1 MPSAPLLLDPD
12 TLKHAIPPTYLE
24 RGRRYLNERR
34 VLSVDQD
41 AARGRVTGRVRGSG
55 GRIYQCI
62 VQLGQHADGSLMVV
76 GQCSCPVG
84 YNCKHVAAVLLSL
97 GARQAGGAAPSAAS
111 GGAPVLPHQ
120 LSTWLDQIER
130 ATASPSEEAHR
141 LVYILDLEEVY
152 GTTRTTV
159 RAAKVRLLLT
169 GEYGKPQDFNI
180 LGQSRA
186 AFVAPEDQRIMAL
199 VAVGRGGGTGTS
211 ARLDDLTGAD
221 VMQAIARTGR
231 GYFRTT
237 DGPAL
242 RDAGPLDGRLVWR
255 LGDDAQ
261 FRVVL
266 ETDRQGLLLLPMTP
280 PWYLDPQSGDCGP
293 LRTGLADREAGAL
306 AAAPVVAPETAEA
319 LAEVARVRLKGRSV
333 SLPTRPERR
342 HSGKQRP
349 VPRLRLRSVDLAA
362 SSVGRYWGIQRPPE
376 WSHHAVLD
384 FDYGGAWV
392 DPRDR
397 VPVLRRV
404 EQGVLVEIERDP
416 DAERAAIG
424 LLEGLGFRRTTE
436 ASDADGLW
444 LERVEPET
452 WLDFMQD
459 GLADLIAQ
467 GWGIEIDDG
476 FHFRIAEIGD
486 WEMDIAEGEGGNW
499 LHLGLGVEVDGQR
512 VDLLPLLVELIGRY
526 QVDLSPR
533 ALAAMDAETR
543 LQLRLPDGRLILMPV
558 QRLRPIL
565 STLIELYDPEGPLG
579 GQPGSKGRLR
589 LSRVHAAQLAEL
601 EAADPALRWRG
612 GESVREWGRRLR
624 DFRGLEPIAPP
635 VGLAVELRPYQ
646 RQGLDW
652 LQFLRAYGLG
662 GVLADDMGLGKTVQT
677 LAHLLIEK
685 ESGRAGRPSLVVA
698 PTSLLF
704 NWRREAERFT
714 PALRILSLHGAA
726 RHARF
731 ASIPEHDLVL
741 TTYPL
746 LPRDLEA
753 LAACE
758 FHLLILDEAQNIKN
772 PRSKAAQAAR
782 ALNARHRLCLTGT
795 PMENHLGELW
805 SLLDFLMPELLGD
818 ERRFRRLFRVPIE
831 RYGDEVRQDEL
842 RRRVSPFLLRRTK
855 EAVAAE
861 LPPKSEIVRE
871 VPLADDQ
878 RDLYETLRLALH
890 EKVREEVARKGLA
903 RSGIIILDALL
914 KLRQV
919 CCDPRLVSLESAR
932 RVKGSAKLDLL
943 MTLLPDLLAE
953 GRRVLLFSQ
962 FTSMLALIEEKLM
975 NNGLREDEDFV
986 KLTGRT
992 RNRDRPVDRF
1002 QAGEVPL
1009 FLISLKAGGT
1019 GLNLTA
1025 ADTVIHYDPWWNPA
1039 AERQATDRAH
1049 RIGQDK
1055 PVFVY
1060 KLLTEGTVEQRVADL
1075 QARKQALADAM
1086 LAGGGAASGVL
1097 SPADLDLLFA
1107 PLSED

>member
-1 MPSAPLLLDPD
+1 MPSVPLLLDPE

-24 RGRRYLNERR
+24 RGRRYLQDRR
-34 VLSVDQD
+34 VLSADHD
-41 AARGRVTGRVRGSG
+41 AERGLVTGRVRGSG
-55 GRIYQCI
+55 GRIYQCL
-62 VQLGQHADGSLMVV
+62 VQIGEGADGALTVV
-76 GQCSCPVG
+76 GHCSCPVG

-97 GARQAGGAAPSAAS
+97 GTRTTSAIVPAQALA
-111 GGAPVLPHQ
+111 LPFQ
-120 LSTWLDQIER
+120 LKSWLDQIER
-130 ATASPSEEAHR
+130 ATGVPAEEPHR
-141 LVYILDLEEVY
+141 ILYFIDPEEHLGVR
-152 GTTRTTV
+152 RTGV
-159 RAAKVRLLLT
+159 RAAKARQLLA
-169 GEYGKPQDFNI
+169 GGYGKTQDFNI
-180 LGQSRA
+180 LGHSKA
-186 AFVAPEDQRIMAL
+186 SFIGPEDQRIMGLLA
-199 VAVGRGGGTGTS
+199 VARGGGDPGV
-211 ARLDDLTGAD
+211 AYLDTLTGAD
-221 VMQAIARTGR
+221 VMAAITRTGR
-231 GYFRTT
+231 GHLRTI
-237 DGPAL
+237 DGPVL
-242 RDAGPLDGRLVWR
+242 RDAGPLAGRLEWR
-255 LGDDAQ
+255 LGDDARL
-261 FRVVL
+261 RVIL
-266 ETDRQGLLLLPMTP
+266 EADRPGLLLLPMSP
-280 PWYLDPQSGDCGP
+280 PWYLDPDTGDCGP
-293 LRTGLADREAGAL
+293 LETGLDDREAGVL
-306 AAAPVVAPETAEA
+306 AAAPVVAPESVDA
-319 LAEVARVRLKGRSV
+319 LEKAARERFKGRSV
-333 SLPTRPERR
+333 HLPKSPERR
-342 HSGKQRP
+342 RSASEMP
-349 VPRLRLRSVDLAA
+349 VPRLRLRSIDLAA

-376 WSHHAVLD
+376 WTHHAALD
-384 FDYGGAWV
+384 FEYGGTSV

-397 VPVLRRV
+397 APVLRRV
-404 EQGVLVEIERDP
+404 EQGVLVEVERQP
-416 DAERAAIG
+416 EAERTAIG
-424 LLEGLGFRRTTE
+424 VLEASGFRRAAE

-444 LERVEPET
+444 FERADPET

-459 GLADLIAQ
+459 ALPDLAAQ
-467 GWGIEIDDG
+467 GWRIEIGEG

-486 WEMDIAEGEGGNW
+486 WEMDVAEGEGGNW
-499 LHLGLGVEVDGQR
+499 LDLGLGVEVDGQR

-526 QVDLSPR
+526 QVDLSTR
-533 ALAAMDAETR
+533 TLATMDAQTR

-558 QRLRPIL
+558 ARLRPIL

-579 GQPGSKGRLR
+579 SHGSKGRLR

-601 EAADPALRWRG
+601 EAAAPALRWRG
-612 GESVREWGRRLR
+612 GDAVREWGRRLR
-624 DFRGLEPIAPP
+624 DFQGLETIAPP
-635 VGLAVELRPYQ
+635 VGLSVELRPYQ

-652 LQFLRAYGLG
+652 LQFLREYGLG

-677 LAHLLIEK
+677 LAHLLVEK
-685 ESGRAGRPSLVVA
+685 ESGRADRPSLVIA

-704 NWRREAERFT
+704 NWRREAERFA
-714 PALRILSLHGAA
+714 PALRVLSLHGST
-726 RHARF
+726 RHTRF
-731 ASIPEHDLVL
+731 ASIPDHDLVL
-741 TTYPL
+741 TSYPL
-746 LPRDLEA
+746 LPRDLDA
-753 LAACE
+753 LAE
-758 FHLLILDEAQNIKN
+758 QNFHLLILDEAQNIKN

-782 ALNARHRLCLTGT
+782 GLNARHRVCLTGT

-831 RYGDEVRQDEL
+831 RHGDDVRQDEL
-842 RRRVSPFLLRRTK
+842 RRRVAPFLLRRTK
-855 EAVAAE
+855 ETVAAE
-861 LPPKSEIVRE
+861 LPPKSEIIRE

-943 MTLLPDLLAE
+943 MTLLPELLEE

-962 FTSMLALIEEKLM
+962 FTSMLALIEAELM
-975 NNGLREDEDFV
+975 KRGLREDQDFV

-1002 QAGEVPL
+1002 QAEEVPL

-1107 PLSED
+1107 PLSDD